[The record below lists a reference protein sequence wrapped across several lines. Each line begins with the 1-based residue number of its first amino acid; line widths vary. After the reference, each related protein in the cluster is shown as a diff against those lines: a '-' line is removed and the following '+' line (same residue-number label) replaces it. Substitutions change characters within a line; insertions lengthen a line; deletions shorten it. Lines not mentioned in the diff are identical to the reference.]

1 MAWDMNEA
9 ENWKTVKIVIGIQS
23 KEITPQGIELVIN
36 IH

>member
-23 KEITPQGIELVIN
+23 REINTTGN
-36 IH
+36 